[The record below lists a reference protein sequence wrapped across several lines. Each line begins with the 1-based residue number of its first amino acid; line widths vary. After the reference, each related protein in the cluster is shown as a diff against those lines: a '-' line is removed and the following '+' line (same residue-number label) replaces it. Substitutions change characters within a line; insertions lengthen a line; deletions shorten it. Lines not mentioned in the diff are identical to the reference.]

1 MGIDVSDKMK
11 NGDEDKT
18 GKYTGGKGGDYEIFC
33 NEPTNGATDQGK
45 TAMETCLA
53 KSKDINLV
61 YSINEPAGV
70 GAAEAL
76 EAAGVKATIV
86 SVDGG
91 CDPGITAVKSGVI
104 GATSQQYPLDMAKLG
119 VEAIAK
125 KVRDERRSRGHL
137 RPGLLRH
144 RREAGDRQ
152 ARRRRGEH
160 RHRRG
165 RGALLGQEVSQ

>member
-1 MGIDVSDKMK
+1 
-11 NGDEDKT
+11 
-18 GKYTGGKGGDYEIFC
+18 
-33 NEPTNGATDQGK
+33 
-45 TAMETCLA
+45 METCLA
-53 KSKDINLV
+53 KSKNINLV

-91 CDPGITAVKSGVI
+91 CDPGITSVKSGVI

-125 KVRDERRSRGHL
+125 KVRENVDPKVT
-137 RPGLLRH
+137 PGLDFYDTGVKLVTDKPVDGVESIDTT
-144 RREAGDRQ
+144 EAEKICWGKK
-152 ARRRRGEH
+152 
-160 RHRRG
+160 
-165 RGALLGQEVSQ
+165 

>member
-1 MGIDVSDKMK
+1 
-11 NGDEDKT
+11 
-18 GKYTGGKGGDYEIFC
+18 
-33 NEPTNGATDQGK
+33 
-45 TAMETCLA
+45 METCLA

-61 YSINEPAGV
+61 YTINEPAAV

-91 CDPGITAVKSGVI
+91 CSPGIEAVKSGTI

-125 KVRDERRSRGHL
+125 KVRDNVDPKVT
-137 RPGLLRH
+137 PGLDFYDTGVKLVTDKPVEGVESITTA
-144 RREAGDRQ
+144 EAEKICWGKK
-152 ARRRRGEH
+152 
-160 RHRRG
+160 
-165 RGALLGQEVSQ
+165 